1 MWKRIDNN
9 FYDTLRTAHSSDYA
23 PDYFTYP
30 FIFLLLELLII
41 VPVLVYGKY
50 PPMFI
55 PLSAAA
61 LLITLPFFI
70 LGLSSLSKN
79 KNIKKRIAAAN
90 NAEYYPAALV
100 SKYTRT
106 AGSGYDNRANL
117 FVRVRLNGKI
127 IKVRTRKDVYSICNE
142 GDSIYV
148 VDLIGEKAANPY
160 TCIAVMNIPEN
171 NYNNS
176 FNSFSNDYGNNF
188 SNGFNNN
195 FNNNG
200 YSNNFN
206 NNGFNNSYDD
216 NFNNNFNNG
225 NNTFS
230 GNNQQQYSRH
240 IGTSYNYGQQLNNNM
255 QYGSHMNYSANTNN
269 LIGRVITDE
278 ERKYFVGI
286 ENRKFNTL
294 KAVTIIFGIGTFALL
309 AAAIIFKI
317 KGDWASEKMCE
328 MFTLIVGIFFAVFLI
343 GFLISITPHKSL
355 IDRFMYE
362 NLRVEDVLIKSTAR
376 TNYRSGKYSRYHYY
390 YTCKSDQGRV
400 FVVDTRQPYLVYDGC
415 RALVLHMSENG
426 DKPVIYPA
434 IRR

>member
-9 FYDTLRTAHSSDYA
+9 FYDTLRTAHSYSYV

-41 VPVLVYGKY
+41 VPVLAYGQY

-61 LLITLPFFI
+61 ILITLPFFI

-79 KNIKKRIAAAN
+79 KKIQNRIIASN
-90 NAEYYPAALV
+90 NAEYHPATLV
-100 SKYTRT
+100 SKYTK
-106 AGSGYDNRANL
+106 ASGSGDDNSANL

-176 FNSFSNDYGNNF
+176 FSNDYGNNF

-195 FNNNG
+195 FNNG

-206 NNGFNNSYDD
+206 NNFNNGYG
-216 NFNNNFNNG
+216 NNFN
-225 NNTFS
+225 T
-230 GNNQQQYSRH
+230 
-240 IGTSYNYGQQLNNNM
+240 
-255 QYGSHMNYSANTNN
+255 MNEQ
-269 LIGRVITDE
+269 I
-278 ERKYFVGI
+278 
-286 ENRKFNTL
+286 
-294 KAVTIIFGIGTFALL
+294 
-309 AAAIIFKI
+309 
-317 KGDWASEKMCE
+317 
-328 MFTLIVGIFFAVFLI
+328 
-343 GFLISITPHKSL
+343 
-355 IDRFMYE
+355 
-362 NLRVEDVLIKSTAR
+362 
-376 TNYRSGKYSRYHYY
+376 
-390 YTCKSDQGRV
+390 
-400 FVVDTRQPYLVYDGC
+400 
-415 RALVLHMSENG
+415 
-426 DKPVIYPA
+426 
-434 IRR
+434 